1 MRTKLHKRQL
11 LTGSLTLIV
20 LLSCRLSGF
29 SEEVSQEM
37 VATQA
42 PTLTKTV
49 MVLEHTLTPTETVL
63 PVPTSTP
70 TQAPAL
76 EIGSTLVNPVDGAVM
91 VFVPEGEFLMGSEE
105 GLAQDNEKP
114 EHLVYLDAFWIYQ
127 HEVTNAQFALF
138 IEATGHQ
145 TTVEERG
152 WSFVFDG
159 NASVRE
165 DGAYWGAP
173 EGPGSSIAGRE
184 DHPVVHMSWSD
195 AQAYC
200 EWAGGQLPT
209 EAEWEKAARSIDGR
223 LYPWG
228 NTQITGDKANF
239 CDVNCRYD
247 WAESLQDDGYEGT
260 APVGS
265 FPAGVSPYGALD
277 MLGNVWEWV
286 ADWYDA
292 DYYSHS
298 PYENPTGPASGEFR
312 VKRGGSEGS
321 VIWSLRVSSR
331 FGLNPGAAGEDY
343 GFRCA
348 HPGE

>member
-1 MRTKLHKRQL
+1 MRTRRHKRQL

-20 LLSCRLSGF
+20 LLSCRLSGIP
-29 SEEVSQEM
+29 EEISQEE

-127 HEVTNAQFALF
+127 HEVTNAQFAYF

-195 AQAYC
+195 AHAYC

-209 EAEWEKAARSIDGR
+209 EAEWEKAARGIDGR

-247 WAESLQDDGYEGT
+247 WAESRQDDGYEGT